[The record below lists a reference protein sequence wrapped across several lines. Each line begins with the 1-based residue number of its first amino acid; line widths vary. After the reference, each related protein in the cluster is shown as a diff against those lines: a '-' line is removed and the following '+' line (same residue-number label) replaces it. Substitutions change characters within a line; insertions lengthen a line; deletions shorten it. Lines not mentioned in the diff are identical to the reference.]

1 MDTLI
6 ATQNMVPLAPF
17 TTLEVGGPAR
27 DFLPIVSEAQAL
39 DVVGWW
45 RSRPVESRPPL
56 LFLGGGSN
64 LLISDR
70 GFDGLVLKMENV
82 GVERLGCEEGRVLL
96 KVGAGTV
103 WDDFVRHTVCAG
115 LAGVECLSG
124 IPGTVGAAP
133 VQNIG
138 AYGQEVS
145 ETVVA
150 VDGIDTESG
159 TPFSKTCLECEFRYR
174 DSFFKRTRPGRFLIT
189 SVTFALREDGVPT
202 IRYQDL
208 LKRVNE
214 LQEKTLSS
222 VRELVLEIRKS
233 KSMVYDKSD
242 PNHRSAGSFFTN
254 PVVTRET
261 ADRIQS
267 TLAEGDAFPRFPH
280 GPGREKLSAA
290 WLIDNA
296 GLSKGFRHRENARVS
311 LSTNH
316 VLALTNRGGAT
327 AGELVELCDH
337 VKDVVWN
344 RFGVMLE
351 PEPNFIGF

>member
-17 TTLEVGGPAR
+17 TTFEVGGPAR
-27 DFLPIVSEAQAL
+27 DFLTIGSEAQAFEAIR
-39 DVVGWW
+39 WW
-45 RSRPVESRPPL
+45 RSASSRPPL

-64 LLISDR
+64 LVVSDR
-70 GFDGLVLKMENV
+70 GFDGLVLKMENAN
-82 GVERLGCEEGRVLL
+82 VEEIGRENGQVRLR
-96 KVGAGTV
+96 VGAGTV
-103 WDDFVRHTVCAG
+103 WDDFVNYAVSAG

-124 IPGTVGAAP
+124 IPGTAGAAP

-150 VDGIDTESG
+150 VEGIDAESG
-159 TPFSKTCLECEFRYR
+159 AFFTRNCKECEFSYR
-174 DSFFKRTRPGRFLIT
+174 DSFFKRSRPGRFLIT
-189 SVTFALREDGVPT
+189 SVIFALRDDGLPT
-202 IRYQDL
+202 LKYQDL
-208 LKRVNE
+208 LKRVNDLE
-214 LQEKTLSS
+214 ERTLSS
-222 VRELVLEIRKS
+222 VRKLVLEIRKS

-254 PVVTRET
+254 PVVET
-261 ADRIQS
+261 EVAERIQS
-267 TLAEGDAFPRFPH
+267 TLSQGTPFPRFPQAD
-280 GPGREKLSAA
+280 GREKLSAA

-296 GLSKGFRHRENARVS
+296 GLSKGFRHKENARVS

-327 AGELVELCDH
+327 ATELMELCDH
-337 VKDVVWN
+337 VKSVVWN
-344 RFGVMLE
+344 RFGIMLE